1 MTSPELQLR
10 IEEQFGFLIP
20 QSSIRRFRYKL
31 GYVAVQPTKMP
42 FILVANQ
49 QKRVDF
55 CNQLLA
61 SGDNCD
67 DVIFTDESSVQIGLN
82 NRIMIAKIIR
92 DENGKIISKD
102 VPTIEKLKHPLKV
115 HVWGGISRHGP
126 TQVRVFVGN
135 MDAKFYTEEILQN
148 TLLPAIRHLYP
159 APLSH
164 RLWAD
169 NDPKHCSKLAK
180 NFLEENNVNWFRT
193 PAESPDLNMIENV
206 WAALKGYVGKVLK
219 MLSVPPFCALGICI

>member
-1 MTSPELQLR
+1 
-10 IEEQFGFLIP
+10 
-20 QSSIRRFRYKL
+20 
-31 GYVAVQPTKMP
+31 MP
-42 FILVANQ
+42 FIRPVNQ

-61 SGDNCD
+61 SEDDFDN
-67 DVIFTDESSVQIGLN
+67 VIFTDESSVQIGLN
-82 NRIMIAKIIR
+82 NRIMMAKIIR
-92 DENGKIISKD
+92 DQNGKIISKD
-102 VPTIEKLKHPLKV
+102 VPSIEKLKHPLKV

-126 TQVRVFVGN
+126 TQIRVFIGN

-148 TLLPAIRHLYP
+148 TLLPAIHHLYP

-180 NFLEENNVNWFRT
+180 NFLEENNINWFRT

-206 WAALKGYVGKVLK
+206 WAALKGYVGKEAPRTQDSL
-219 MLSVPPFCALGICI
+219 CATILRFWHMHLTVEQCQRYVDHIHKVIPKVIEANGGFSGF